1 VGGTGRLFLEV
12 DGNDVMEL
20 LCAVNPWDPAFDFT
34 LFSKRCRALL
44 DWADEGVC
52 PYVCAISIY

>member
-1 VGGTGRLFLEV
+1 
-12 DGNDVMEL
+12 MEL